1 MSTASIKPELK
12 ILKINDTSP
21 EECFGL
27 FSLFLS
33 SVRKKAQVYK
43 LSSSI
48 VPSTW

>member
-1 MSTASIKPELK
+1 MSTASVKSELK

-27 FSLFLS
+27 FFFFS

-43 LSSSI
+43 LSSST

>member
-1 MSTASIKPELK
+1 MSTASVKSELK

-27 FSLFLS
+27 FFFFFS

-43 LSSSI
+43 LSSST